1 MKKINLKKFQEL
13 LKEKNITL
21 RSRPD
26 IGEGFFSTLKPPKEK
41 DILGDFVIIRANSW
55 FTAQL
60 VDNNAVLVDYWKR
73 KGKYFIPVKFTSF
86 KQLTNFISNL

>member
-1 MKKINLKKFQEL
+1 MKKINLIKFQEL

-41 DILGDFVIIRANSW
+41 DTLGDFVRIRANSW

-73 KGKYFIPVKFTSF
+73 KGKYFIPVKFTSL
-86 KQLTNFISNL
+86 KQLKNFISNL